1 MLRQNLIFRSPAV
14 LYAISLYWASS
25 LSWLPIPCLGFDLQ
39 DKLIHALA
47 YALLSLLI
55 YLALTKPTAWV
66 RNPVTW
72 TIVIALC
79 YGASD
84 EWHQHFV
91 DGRSAEWAD
100 LVADAVGIVVAQMAL
115 HWRRKVVAADH
126 KPV

>member
-1 MLRQNLIFRSPAV
+1 MLRQNLIFRAPAV

-25 LSWLPIPCLGFDLQ
+25 LPWLPIPQLGFDLQ

-55 YLALTKPTAWV
+55 YLALTKPTALV
-66 RNPVTW
+66 RSPITW
-72 TIVIALC
+72 TIVLALC

-91 DGRSAEWAD
+91 DGRESEWRD
-100 LVADAVGIVVAQMAL
+100 FVADAVGIVVAQMAL

-126 KPV
+126 EPV